1 MRAEVGKGECG
12 RFALLGLRVVLKRLI
27 KGPVLQERE

>member
-1 MRAEVGKGECG
+1 MKAEVGKEEGKW
-12 RFALLGLRVVLKRLI
+12 FALLGLRNVLKRLI